1 MKAVFRWNRT
11 LVFCFFITLQV
22 NAGTSR
28 VFITGKDLLE
38 YCQQSGNFCF
48 GFVTA
53 VVDDTSLTYG
63 ETSSYCLPSDINAE
77 TLQAAVIEHM
87 ENNAQILELPGAAV
101 VVIALKHTYPCQ

>member
-1 MKAVFRWNRT
+1 MKAVVKWNRT
-11 LVFCFFITLQV
+11 LLLCFFITLQA
-22 NAGTSR
+22 NADTSR

-63 ETSSYCLPSDINAE
+63 ETSGYCLPSDINAE
-77 TLQAAVIEHM
+77 TLQQVIISYM
-87 ENNAQILELPGAAV
+87 KSNAQVLELPGASV
-101 VVIALKHTYPCQ
+101 VVLALKNTYPCQ